1 MATDMNIVEVILREI
16 VKPSSPTPHHFKT
29 HELCFIDHSVPLMYF
44 PLLLFYSHDNSI
56 HDSRSVGGKDQPS
69 NDKDLEKPDIQLL
82 RQFLAAEPESQGA
95 RISPLL
101 LVQATFFECGGMAIG
116 LSVLHNAM
124 DAASLTTSLNSYI
137 YSGKVKSKEVCVRNF
152 KPTKIAAL
160 QCKAASESVKN
171 PTRVEAV
178 CALLWKSAMEASE
191 SNKGSLKPSVFCQVI
206 NLHPRTAP
214 PLPENLVGN
223 LIGKF
228 PAKLE

>member
-124 DAASLTTSLNSYI
+124 DAASLTTSLNKNDEI
-137 YSGKVKSKEVCVRNF
+137 DL
-152 KPTKIAAL
+152 KI
-160 QCKAASESVKN
+160 
-171 PTRVEAV
+171 
-178 CALLWKSAMEASE
+178 
-191 SNKGSLKPSVFCQVI
+191 
-206 NLHPRTAP
+206 
-214 PLPENLVGN
+214 LV
-223 LIGKF
+223 
-228 PAKLE
+228 AKLGEVMEQTNNDIESYCCSSWCSHSFYNADSGWGKPACVSISGVGFKNFVFLLSTRNGDGIKAWLTLGEDKKLVERNQ